1 MAPKAKPKAKAKA
14 VAKAKALVK
23 AKAKARH
30 PPLGVR
36 RGVVR
41 RPAIADGG
49 APGGSVEEKW
59 AAGEVVTAVNVP
71 VVELSEGTPIVIPKA
86 HYFLASCQVAGRITG
101 LEVKGGAMH
110 ALMRLTGTTSESLLK
125 LHTANPDAIFK
136 VHLCGSAC
144 NQQEVADF
152 LIHAQKIRKL
162 VDASK
167 EEGWISNLEKVR
179 PLEGDDEL
187 QALRARGEGLVPN
200 VGSGGGTPVEDVDK
214 KKKDRKE
221 SKKDK
226 KAKKKEE
233 RRKKEKTSTSGES
246 VKLDG
251 TMSKK
256 AAKKRPSDLFSGTGL
271 DPRDRIR
278 RRVAKRARR
287 CVKKRSKKDSSSSNS
302 GSTGSSEVS
311 PPDFEDETVFEQAS
325 KVRVVASGYPGMLA
339 SQTLAQMR
347 VALLSELGN
356 QDKPGTLAPCALAYF
371 RQHVAKKA
379 SGPALREMLSIAT
392 SMDQLL
398 SGNPA
403 MAMDTL
409 SQRFK
414 SVESILGGCH
424 WTVAQ
429 RLEIVPPDNVQ
440 LTPAQEMNLARRD
453 VFEESRMRWLS
464 SQPDGRTPSTSTKG
478 QGGPRQKGEGKENP
492 KGGGKDRRW
501 GKGSTGKQD
510 PAKKKE
516 ETTAKP

>member
-167 EEGWISNLEKVR
+167 EEGWISNLEKS
-179 PLEGDDEL
+179 
-187 QALRARGEGLVPN
+187 ALWKATTSFKHFEHEAKAWFQTSAAGEGPL
-200 VGSGGGTPVEDVDK
+200 
-214 KKKDRKE
+214 
-221 SKKDK
+221 
-226 KAKKKEE
+226 
-233 RRKKEKTSTSGES
+233 
-246 VKLDG
+246 
-251 TMSKK
+251 
-256 AAKKRPSDLFSGTGL
+256 
-271 DPRDRIR
+271 
-278 RRVAKRARR
+278 
-287 CVKKRSKKDSSSSNS
+287 
-302 GSTGSSEVS
+302 
-311 PPDFEDETVFEQAS
+311 
-325 KVRVVASGYPGMLA
+325 
-339 SQTLAQMR
+339 
-347 VALLSELGN
+347 
-356 QDKPGTLAPCALAYF
+356 
-371 RQHVAKKA
+371 
-379 SGPALREMLSIAT
+379 
-392 SMDQLL
+392 
-398 SGNPA
+398 
-403 MAMDTL
+403 
-409 SQRFK
+409 
-414 SVESILGGCH
+414 
-424 WTVAQ
+424 
-429 RLEIVPPDNVQ
+429 
-440 LTPAQEMNLARRD
+440 
-453 VFEESRMRWLS
+453 
-464 SQPDGRTPSTSTKG
+464 
-478 QGGPRQKGEGKENP
+478 
-492 KGGGKDRRW
+492 
-501 GKGSTGKQD
+501 
-510 PAKKKE
+510 
-516 ETTAKP
+516 